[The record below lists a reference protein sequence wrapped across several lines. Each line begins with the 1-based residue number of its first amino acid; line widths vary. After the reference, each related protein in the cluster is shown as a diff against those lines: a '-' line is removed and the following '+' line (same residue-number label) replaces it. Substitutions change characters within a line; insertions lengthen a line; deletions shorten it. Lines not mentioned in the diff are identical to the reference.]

1 MQTPPPPGAPRYKR
15 SMKNFLINRRFQLRW
30 ISAIVVLTAL
40 LFGTLGGYIYQREQ
54 RSTDAVIEGLSTM
67 YDADE
72 IEIVKD
78 LFIAS
83 DNSVLWV
90 LLGSCGLLVVL
101 LAAAGVVLTHKIA
114 GPIYGLTRSME
125 SVRKGRWAGVR
136 GVREGD
142 EFQSLALEWKA
153 VVSTLREKEATEIDE
168 LESLAQS
175 QQLPEGVKQ
184 AIRGIVERKRA
195 LIQ

>member
-1 MQTPPPPGAPRYKR
+1 MQTAPPQGTPKYKR

-30 ISAIVVLTAL
+30 TSAIVVLTAL

-54 RSTDAVIEGLSTM
+54 HSTDAVIEGLATM

-72 IEIVKD
+72 VELVKD

-83 DNSVLWV
+83 DDSVLWA
-90 LLGSCGLLVVL
+90 LLGSCGLLIVL
-101 LAAAGVVLTHKIA
+101 LAGAGVVLTHKIA
-114 GPIYGLTRSME
+114 GPIYGLTRSMQ
-125 SVRKGRWAGVR
+125 SVRSGRWKNVR

-142 EFQSLALEWKA
+142 EFQDLALEWKA
-153 VVSTLREKEATEIDE
+153 FVSSLREKESSEIEE
-168 LESLAQS
+168 LESLTQS
-175 QQLPEGVKQ
+175 AELPEGVKV
-184 AIRGIVERKRA
+184 ALRAIVERKRA